1 MVLSDGVHC
10 LQGLLVSG
18 LAHLVTIGVIRR
30 GTVLRIL
37 DYHCDTA
44 RGTRIFKF
52 SQFEILQTESEVIG
66 SPKLYE
72 CRQGVQ
78 WPGTY
83 LSPAEKGASNLTCS
97 CQGHRMH
104 MVGPCLASEAEV
116 PRKTIAQINNENLVY
131 PGNHDLAIVKATL
144 SYINTKNFCCTVCP
158 LVVNGRQ
165 CNTKVSSNGDGW
177 WHCSRCNQTF
187 VNCDYK
193 YLVLVQLQDSTGMT
207 YAVVS
212 QEAGEEIFG
221 CKAKELYLLK
231 HEKRDHAQFD
241 DIVQRALFH
250 EYLLKLKA
258 ETETFNEVQLAKCMI
273 VKAEKVNPSTESH
286 HLLRAIG
293 MLLPQV
299 SGSTSSDQGL
309 AAELAWKT
317 VAEITNAL
325 RCLVQPALVIVKAT
339 LSIINTGSF
348 CYAACPLVVNGRQ
361 CCREVASNSDRWW
374 HCNACNQ
381 TFVTCDYR
389 YRIFIQLKDQTG
401 KICASTSQEAGEDI
415 FGLTAKELYSMQYE
429 KQDHAQFDDI
439 IDRVQF
445 RAYVFK
451 VRLNPEAFG
460 DERLPE
466 FTIVKA
472 EEVNPSTESHRL
484 LSVIS
489 KLLENSGSA
498 SVPRTFIGTVFSG
511 LEAGIQQRVQNSRYA
526 YAMNVGGAQYL
537 VSLSD
542 SNIL

>member
-1 MVLSDGVHC
+1 MEVDLSRGAVAAMSGRPPALGLRPVLQVVGLPRGGHWLVLSDGVHC

-30 GTVLRIL
+30 GTVLQLL
-37 DYHCDTA
+37 DYHCDTV
-44 RGTRIFKF
+44 RSRRIFKF
-52 SQFEILQTESEVIG
+52 SQFEILQTESSVIG

-78 WPGTY
+78 WCGTY
-83 LSPAEKGASNLTCS
+83 LSPAEKGASNLSCS
-97 CQGHRMH
+97 CQDHCMH
-104 MVGPCLASEAEV
+104 MVGPCLTSNVELA
-116 PRKTIAQINNENLVY
+116 RKTVAQINNENMGY

-144 SYINTKNFCCTVCP
+144 SYINTKNFFCTVCP
-158 LVVNGRQ
+158 MVVNGRQ
-165 CNTKVSSNGDGW
+165 CNMKVSSNGDGW

-193 YLVLVQLQDSTGMT
+193 YLVLVQLQDSTGVT
-207 YAVVS
+207 YAIVS

-241 DIVQRALFH
+241 NIVQRALFH

-258 ETETFNEVQLAKCMI
+258 ETETFNDVQPAKCMI
-273 VKAEKVNPSTESH
+273 IKAEKVNPSTESH

-293 MLLPQV
+293 MLLPQG
-299 SGSTSSDQGL
+299 SGSTSC
-309 AAELAWKT
+309 
-317 VAEITNAL
+317 N
-325 RCLVQPALVIVKAT
+325 P
-339 LSIINTGSF
+339 
-348 CYAACPLVVNGRQ
+348 ACPLVVNGRQ

-389 YRIFIQLKDQTG
+389 YRIFIQLQDTTG
-401 KICASTSQEAGEDI
+401 KIYASTSQEAGEDI
-415 FGLTAKELYSMQYE
+415 FGLTAKELYSMKYE

-439 IDRVQF
+439 VERVQF
-445 RAYVFK
+445 RACVFK
-451 VRLNPEAFG
+451 VRLNPEASG
-460 DERLPE
+460 DERLSE
-466 FTIVKA
+466 FTIVNA
-472 EEVNPSTESHRL
+472 EEVNPLTESHRL

-489 KLLENSGSA
+489 KLLENSDSA
-498 SVPRTFIGTVFSG
+498 FVPRTSMGTVFSG
-511 LEAGIQQRVQNSRYA
+511 LEARIQQRVQNSRYA

-537 VSLSD
+537 VSQSD
-542 SNIL
+542 SNSL